1 MISINDFH
9 VTYTPG
15 SGYSAKF
22 KDGTAPNVSICWGEE
37 YVKKLKENLN
47 KPAAGGNDPSFER
60 AELTEEELAS
70 LAEKFDPHKMTQKE
84 YDECLET
91 LVDKNVITKQEMQ
104 RAGYKGLV
112 VVNSWSDMCYGQL
125 TDCTGMSVEQIFGM
139 KSNIHL
145 FGVGGMDGDALSWSN
160 VMNLRFPGEKDG
172 DGVYHALH
180 NILSSMA
187 DY

>member
-84 YDECLET
+84 YDEFLET

-125 TDCTGMSVEQIFGM
+125 THRNVCRADIRHEKQHPSFWRRRNGRRCTVVEQRDEPEI
-139 KSNIHL
+139 
-145 FGVGGMDGDALSWSN
+145 SWRKGRRRRIPCAAQYSQQH
-160 VMNLRFPGEKDG
+160 G
-172 DGVYHALH
+172 
-180 NILSSMA
+180 
-187 DY
+187 